1 MGPEKNKKMKQIYL
15 ASALL
20 GLLVSIGAGGLIAF
34 SVTKSSQIKD
44 RSSKSSDLVDLKE
57 PEFQLSNRMVWIS
70 GGDFWMGDDK
80 DSYDDAKPIHKVHVD
95 GFWMDQYTVTNAE
108 FAEFVEQTG
117 YVTVA
122 ERKLN
127 PEEYP
132 NVPTEMLQPGA
143 VVFIPPTKKVE
154 GSSGNTVWW
163 KWVKGASWRHPDGP
177 QSDLRG
183 KEKYPVVQVA
193 YEDAKAYADWKGAR
207 LPTEAEWE
215 YAARGGLER
224 KIYPWGDDLKPQGK
238 YMANTWQGE
247 FPEQNTSEDGFAGLA
262 PVGSFPPNNYG
273 LFHMV
278 GNVWQWTSDWYRA
291 DYYQSLAKQK
301 IVSNPQGPEESYD
314 PLEPEVKK
322 KVQRGGSF
330 LCSEDQCGLYRVG
343 SRGKG
348 DIMSGSPQL
357 GFRLVHDDATMAKAD
372 GKTLSQ

>member
-177 QSDLRG
+177 QSDL
-183 KEKYPVVQVA
+183 
-193 YEDAKAYADWKGAR
+193 
-207 LPTEAEWE
+207 
-215 YAARGGLER
+215 
-224 KIYPWGDDLKPQGK
+224 
-238 YMANTWQGE
+238 
-247 FPEQNTSEDGFAGLA
+247 
-262 PVGSFPPNNYG
+262 
-273 LFHMV
+273 
-278 GNVWQWTSDWYRA
+278 
-291 DYYQSLAKQK
+291 
-301 IVSNPQGPEESYD
+301 
-314 PLEPEVKK
+314 
-322 KVQRGGSF
+322 
-330 LCSEDQCGLYRVG
+330 
-343 SRGKG
+343 
-348 DIMSGSPQL
+348 
-357 GFRLVHDDATMAKAD
+357 
-372 GKTLSQ
+372 